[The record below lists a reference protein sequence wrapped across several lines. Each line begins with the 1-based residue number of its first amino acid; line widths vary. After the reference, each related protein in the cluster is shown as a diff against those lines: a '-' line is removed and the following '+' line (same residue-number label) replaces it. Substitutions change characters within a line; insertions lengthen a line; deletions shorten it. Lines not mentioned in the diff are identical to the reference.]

1 MSVLINLLVVVTT
14 AETRYQACPIDN
26 YWFQILLSTRSQR
39 SKARFKRS
47 EAPKLPKLCRNPVQC
62 AVAWGAGGLDWA
74 LSLVHTGPQ
83 LSADD
88 TWATPA
94 VPGQI
99 KEWGYLLCTVD
110 GEDWRCQIIRC
121 LKSNLIFRAS
131 DIWHQPTKTVLADIK
146 MQTCKHKDFLQ
157 FNDVDLSLRMIIQN
171 WLSEMNESSEFVD
184 RARAPDQLRVEVRR
198 SERQLEVSPEG
209 QSWARTNRKHYI
221 WKLSI
226 TLCFAEKTF
235 KVRQSN
241 GAQSF
246 KKQKGESEF
255 G

>member
-14 AETRYQACPIDN
+14 AETKYQACPIDN
-26 YWFQILLSTRSQR
+26 YWFQILLSTRRQC
-39 SKARFKRS
+39 SKARFRRS

-110 GEDWRCQIIRC
+110 GEDWRCQIIGC

-157 FNDVDLSLRMIIQN
+157 FNDVDLSFRMIIQN

-184 RARAPDQLRVEVRR
+184 RAVVNKSSGPTPCW
-198 SERQLEVSPEG
+198 SPALWETAG
-209 QSWARTNRKHYI
+209 S
-221 WKLSI
+221 LSRGTI
-226 TLCFAEKTF
+226 VGK
-235 KVRQSN
+235 N
-241 GAQSF
+241 
-246 KKQKGESEF
+246 KQKALHLEAEHHSLFCWKNFEGTPEQRSTKF
-255 G
+255 